1 MTGSL
6 RLLGHVQLTGAIR
19 CVSGLRIGGSNDD
32 LEIGTADMP
41 IIRNPLDQVPYLPG
55 SSLKGKL
62 RALAEYRE
70 GKVDLQRGEPHR
82 CSEIGCMVCTLF
94 GPHKSTNHQFGPS
107 RLLVR
112 DGQLTPASRTQLEPL
127 REAGLLYAEVKREN
141 WIDRRTGVAGTGG
154 LRSVER
160 VPAGSVFTLRI
171 SMRVF
176 DGDDR
181 GRNVSFL
188 RTLVESLPREAL
200 GGSGSRGYGEV
211 EIQDLKDGYVPF
223 GSGSGGR

>member
-1 MTGSL
+1 
-6 RLLGHVQLTGAIR
+6 
-19 CVSGLRIGGSNDD
+19 
-32 LEIGTADMP
+32 
-41 IIRNPLDQVPYLPG
+41 
-55 SSLKGKL
+55 
-62 RALAEYRE
+62 
-70 GKVDLQRGEPHR
+70 
-82 CSEIGCMVCTLF
+82 
-94 GPHKSTNHQFGPS
+94 
-107 RLLVR
+107 
-112 DGQLTPASRTQLEPL
+112 
-127 REAGLLYAEVKREN
+127 
-141 WIDRRTGVAGTGG
+141 